1 MNAKG
6 NHKSNYEPPGT
17 CIKQK
22 CMRDRETVNIVWLI
36 NKHTLPYKDDVG
48 SFNGILHQHE
58 KNHFACMVSTA
69 GIRRDKMLLNT

>member
-1 MNAKG
+1 MQKGTTRAIMNLQA
-6 NHKSNYEPPGT
+6 HAR
-17 CIKQK
+17 KQK

-36 NKHTLPYKDDVG
+36 NKHTLPYKDDVA